1 MGQFCYQVVGRRQGW
16 AYRLGE
22 TYSRIFPTQYEAT
35 AAAKAAA
42 IKMHEEGDETLVR
55 VRDSTLCW
63 RTELRINGSDGSATH
78 EGMLDQEMSAGR

>member
-22 TYSRIFPTQYEAT
+22 TYSRIFPTQYEAI
-35 AAAKAAA
+35 AAAKTSA

-63 RTELRINGSDGSATH
+63 RTELSINGSLLPRRERRCST
-78 EGMLDQEMSAGR
+78 RR